1 MNRKNTRYIDK
12 SNAHCGG
19 GTLMC
24 CRHSYTRV
32 GYHTLASALSHPT
45 TTAGAASTALGIL
58 ARRRS
63 LKMCSRADVVFVV
76 AAGEQKT
83 ATLLPLLAALV
94 SSAPVLV
101 EASSLGS
108 R

>member
-45 TTAGAASTALGIL
+45 TAGAASTALGIL

-63 LKMCSRADVVFVV
+63 LKRCSRADDDVV

-83 ATLLPLLAALV
+83 ATLLPLAAYV

-101 EASSLGS
+101 EASLGS